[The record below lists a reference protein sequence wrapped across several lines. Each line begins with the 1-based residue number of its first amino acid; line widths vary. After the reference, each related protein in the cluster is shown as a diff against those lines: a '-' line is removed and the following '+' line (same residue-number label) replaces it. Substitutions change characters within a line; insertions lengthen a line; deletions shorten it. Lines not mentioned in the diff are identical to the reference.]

1 MYVYE
6 CIRCHRYNNQANL
19 RMKRMRFRCG
29 RGLAWVEHH
38 ELTVKPLFVA
48 AIMGQIMMN
57 IVQSCE
63 GLDFCTFGIQLVVDD
78 NNLFK

>member
-1 MYVYE
+1 
-6 CIRCHRYNNQANL
+6 
-19 RMKRMRFRCG
+19 MRSS
-29 RGLAWVEHH
+29 LVWVEHH

-63 GLDFCTFGIQLVVDD
+63 GLDFCTSGIQLVVDD